1 MFSLLNIGFRLLVKK
16 LELVRTK
23 YVLNC
28 LIDKGFFANIG
39 YFSTVSLDKIDN
51 IKSEYKV
58 ILRVVYGYNSYM
70 VDIFEQKILSL

>member
-28 LIDKGFFANIG
+28 LIDKGVFANIG

-58 ILRVVYGYNSYM
+58 ILRVFYGYNSYM